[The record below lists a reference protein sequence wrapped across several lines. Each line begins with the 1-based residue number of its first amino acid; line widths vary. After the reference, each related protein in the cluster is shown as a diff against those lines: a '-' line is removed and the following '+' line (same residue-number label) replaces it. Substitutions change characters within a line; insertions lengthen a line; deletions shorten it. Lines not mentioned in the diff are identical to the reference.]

1 MTDIT
6 DVASN
11 FFFFFSLRIFSLSL
25 AARLIPKRW
34 HRRGREREREKE
46 TTKYFVPLCAI
57 YTSSLGKCHLMNLFL
72 QTPAAWHWHRRLRV
86 GAKELDQL

>member
-11 FFFFFSLRIFSLSL
+11 FFFFLVVSFLSLS
-25 AARLIPKRW
+25 
-34 HRRGREREREKE
+34 RRGSFQSDGIAGAEAEREREKE

-57 YTSSLGKCHLMNLFL
+57 YRSSLGKCHLMNLFL